1 MQTPVVNTQLFKLV
15 QEAHLYEEDAQE
27 IIRIFPFLTE
37 KRQLEILDDWP
48 RISNQIRLHR
58 EQIEQE
64 KEILL
69 VQAIKNIELE
79 LDEYNKQLVESE
91 TRRSL
96 KKIKNTSL

>member
-1 MQTPVVNTQLFKLV
+1 METTIINTQLQKLV

-58 EQIEQE
+58 EQIEKE
-64 KEILL
+64 KEIFLIQTISDLERDLDNYTKSL
-69 VQAIKNIELE
+69 VQISTKKEL
-79 LDEYNKQLVESE
+79 
-91 TRRSL
+91 
-96 KKIKNTSL
+96 

>member
-1 MQTPVVNTQLFKLV
+1 MDTQIINTQLLKLIK
-15 QEAHLYEEDAQE
+15 ESHLSEDDAQE
-27 IIRIFPFLTE
+27 VIRIFPFMTQ
-37 KRQLEILDDWP
+37 KRQVEILDDWP
-48 RISNQIRLHR
+48 RISAQIRLHR

-79 LDEYNKQLVESE
+79 LDEYNKQLVESS

-96 KKIKNTSL
+96 KAIKNTSL

>member
-1 MQTPVVNTQLFKLV
+1 MTV
-15 QEAHLYEEDAQE
+15 A
-27 IIRIFPFLTE
+27 
-37 KRQLEILDDWP
+37 RQVEILDDWP

-69 VQAIKNIELE
+69 VQAIQNIELE
-79 LDEYNKQLVESE
+79 LEAYNMEIVNSE

-96 KKIKNTSL
+96 KKIKNISLQK